1 MVLQVWIFNSNM
13 ATFIMLPDGDVL
25 TEWDASGGGTA
36 AYTDVD
42 NDDGNTQY
50 AFSNTNAERFQVTLA
65 APSVAEADIDM
76 SAGITV
82 TIKASAS
89 KTLSGT
95 SYVDFYQLGTA
106 ADSSVISNGYDR
118 ITVPSGGYTTY
129 SGTAETTSD
138 GSDVWVYG
146 DLAGLQIRIIK
157 FRNDRFGQL
166 RISYLYA
173 EVDYT
178 AAVTDNATFF
188 GANF

>member
-1 MVLQVWIFNSNM
+1 M
-13 ATFIMLPDGDVL
+13 ATFIMLPDGNVL
-25 TEWDASGGGTA
+25 REWDASGGGSSA
-36 AYTDVD
+36 FSDVD
-42 NDDGNTQY
+42 DDNGDTQY
-50 AFSNTNAERFQVTLA
+50 IFSDTGGERFQVSLV

-89 KTLSGT
+89 KTFSGN
-95 SYVDFYQLGTA
+95 SSVDFFQLGTA
-106 ADSSVISNGYDR
+106 ADSSVISNGSDR
-118 ITVPSGGYTTY
+118 ITVISGGYATY

-146 DLAGLQIRIIK
+146 DLAGLEIRLAK
-157 FRNDRFGQL
+157 FRNDRFGEL
-166 RISYLYA
+166 RVSYLYA

-178 AAVTDNATFF
+178 AAAVADNATFF